1 MKKNVKIFV
10 SNRIDLDSETINDS
24 PYVNVRCGAV
34 FDHRKE
40 ITMLGD
46 NTGDNIS
53 NKRMSFCELTV
64 QYWAWKNVD
73 ADYYGLCHYRRYLS
87 FNNKEYKASKNEH
100 DNGCISVDYLTD
112 AVKKKFKL
120 DDQSIQEMTDHY
132 DVIACMPIDSPKSN
146 LQAMKDSP
154 DYHNIEDMYEAIK
167 IIHEKYPYM
176 DSIVHE
182 YMNSKEVRLYNCWIM
197 RKNIFEEY
205 SQWLFSILFELEKR
219 IDMSTY
225 GLQKYR
231 TPGTIGERLFGIF
244 CLYLTKRKDVRF
256 KNQQLLFIEH
266 PEKNISLKPF
276 WGRDQVTIASNFNN
290 NYVHTF
296 SVSLISFLKSINSES
311 KYEFIILSED
321 ISEVNKKI
329 LNAIVDAY
337 SNVHLS
343 FYNPFFLLSGV
354 KLFVNNSVY
363 SKDLYVRVIIPYIL
377 SNYDKVLMVDAD
389 TIIKKDL
396 AVLYNTNVDNYMMA
410 AVRDVVYGG
419 YINGIVPGT
428 LEYTKSVLRLDNPY
442 DYCNTGVILLNLV
455 RIRNNYSCEDVLH
468 EIDVQRYRVYEQDML
483 NSLFHNQVL
492 FLDPRWNLFTY
503 TSDIIKKCV
512 EMAPLND
519 YLAYQ
524 EAREN
529 PFIIHY
535 AAHPKPWW
543 TNNADFGVV
552 FWKFARLSPFYEELV
567 AQLSWNVAN
576 GLYEFKRHG
585 GFRESLPRR
594 IADVFLPKGTARR
607 EFVKKIIPKGSL
619 PWRISKKIY
628 YLFANH

>member
-34 FDHRKE
+34 FDHRKG

-87 FNNKEYKASKNEH
+87 FDNKEYKASKNEH

-419 YINGIVPGT
+419 YINGVVPGT

-524 EAREN
+524 EARGN

>member
-34 FDHRKE
+34 FDHRKG

-87 FNNKEYKASKNEH
+87 FDNKEYKASKNEH

-377 SNYDKVLMVDAD
+377 SNYDKVLMIDAD

-419 YINGIVPGT
+419 YINGVVPGT

-524 EAREN
+524 EARGN

>member
-34 FDHRKE
+34 FDHRKG

-87 FNNKEYKASKNEH
+87 FDNKEYKASKNEH

-419 YINGIVPGT
+419 YINGVVPGM

-468 EIDVQRYRVYEQDML
+468 EIDVQRYRIYEQDML

>member
-1 MKKNVKIFV
+1 
-10 SNRIDLDSETINDS
+10 
-24 PYVNVRCGAV
+24 
-34 FDHRKE
+34 
-40 ITMLGD
+40 
-46 NTGDNIS
+46 
-53 NKRMSFCELTV
+53 
-64 QYWAWKNVD
+64 
-73 ADYYGLCHYRRYLS
+73 
-87 FNNKEYKASKNEH
+87 
-100 DNGCISVDYLTD
+100 
-112 AVKKKFKL
+112 
-120 DDQSIQEMTDHY
+120 
-132 DVIACMPIDSPKSN
+132 
-146 LQAMKDSP
+146 
-154 DYHNIEDMYEAIK
+154 
-167 IIHEKYPYM
+167 
-176 DSIVHE
+176 
-182 YMNSKEVRLYNCWIM
+182 MNSKKVRLYNCWIM

-266 PEKNISLKPF
+266 PEKNIPLKPF

-329 LNAIVDAY
+329 LNTIVDAY

-343 FYNPFFLLSGV
+343 FYNPFSLLSGI

-419 YINGIVPGT
+419 YINGVVPGT

-503 TSDIIKKCV
+503 TSGIIKKCV

-524 EAREN
+524 KAREN

>member
-34 FDHRKE
+34 FDHRKG

-87 FNNKEYKASKNEH
+87 FDNKEYKASKNEH

-419 YINGIVPGT
+419 YINGVVPGT

-492 FLDPRWNLFTY
+492 FLDPRWNLFTC

>member
-34 FDHRKE
+34 FDHRKG

-87 FNNKEYKASKNEH
+87 FDNKEYKASKNEH

-419 YINGIVPGT
+419 YINGVVPGT

-524 EAREN
+524 EARGN

-585 GFRESLPRR
+585 GLRESLPRR

>member
-34 FDHRKE
+34 FDHRKG

-87 FNNKEYKASKNEH
+87 FDNKEYKASKNEH

-419 YINGIVPGT
+419 YINGVVPGT

-543 TNNADFGVV
+543 TNNADFGFV

>member
-34 FDHRKE
+34 FDHRKG

-87 FNNKEYKASKNEH
+87 FDNKEYKASKNEH

-419 YINGIVPGT
+419 YINGVVPGT

-552 FWKFARLSPFYEELV
+552 FWKFARLSPLYEELV

>member
-34 FDHRKE
+34 FDHRKG

-87 FNNKEYKASKNEH
+87 FDNKEYKASKNEH

-419 YINGIVPGT
+419 YINGVVPGT

-576 GLYEFKRHG
+576 SLYEFKRHG

>member
-1 MKKNVKIFV
+1 
-10 SNRIDLDSETINDS
+10 
-24 PYVNVRCGAV
+24 
-34 FDHRKE
+34 
-40 ITMLGD
+40 
-46 NTGDNIS
+46 
-53 NKRMSFCELTV
+53 
-64 QYWAWKNVD
+64 
-73 ADYYGLCHYRRYLS
+73 
-87 FNNKEYKASKNEH
+87 
-100 DNGCISVDYLTD
+100 
-112 AVKKKFKL
+112 
-120 DDQSIQEMTDHY
+120 
-132 DVIACMPIDSPKSN
+132 
-146 LQAMKDSP
+146 MKDSP

-329 LNAIVDAY
+329 LNAIVDTY

-419 YINGIVPGT
+419 YINGVVPGT

-543 TNNADFGVV
+543 TNNSDFGVV

>member
-34 FDHRKE
+34 FDHRKG

-87 FNNKEYKASKNEH
+87 FDNKEYKASKNEH

-419 YINGIVPGT
+419 YINGVVPGT

>member
-34 FDHRKE
+34 FDHRKG

-87 FNNKEYKASKNEH
+87 FDNKEYKASKNEH

-419 YINGIVPGT
+419 YINGVVPGT

-567 AQLSWNVAN
+567 AQLSWNVDN

>member
-34 FDHRKE
+34 FDHRKG

-87 FNNKEYKASKNEH
+87 FDNKEYKASKNEH

-296 SVSLISFLKSINSES
+296 SVSLISFLKSINSKS

-419 YINGIVPGT
+419 YINGVVPGT

>member
-87 FNNKEYKASKNEH
+87 FDNKEYKASKNEH

-419 YINGIVPGT
+419 YINGVVPGT